1 MPALRKLLKET
12 PQILEAYRNG
22 STIREIAEVYKVSTG
37 TVRNILNRNDEPLRP
52 RGRKPKKKVGELR
65 DATLPGVVAKVAQE
79 RLEHELQQ

>member
-37 TVRNILNRNDEPLRP
+37 TIRNILNRNDEPLRP
-52 RGRKPKKKVGELR
+52 RGRRPKVKVTQE
-65 DATLPGVVAKVAQE
+65 ATN
-79 RLEHELQQ
+79 ELQQ